1 MGERTYHG
9 QPVQVICDTEV
20 IEMPDAGVPR
30 CCPLCT
36 FYQLDND
43 GSANAARCIVPSKE
57 QERTRL
63 MCGAHN
69 SFYVKANDNAVLEYQ
84 HLAVLARLNGGKFTN
99 LEEPED

>member
-9 QPVQVICDTEV
+9 QPVQVVNGTEV

-36 FYQLDND
+36 FYNPEEAELTS
-43 GSANAARCIVPSKE
+43 GCVVPGDDHHIL
-57 QERTRL
+57 T
-63 MCGAHN
+63 CGVHN

-84 HLAVLARLNGGKFTN
+84 HLAVLARLNGGKFTH